1 MRSVFF
7 AFACLLL
14 ISTGC
19 QKVDVAPAAPTT
31 TPVSATSNT
40 IQNTTTKTE
49 KTTTSSADTDTS
61 NPEYWYNGTK
71 GTAVIKVTCKDC
83 TAIATIGDFTL
94 PFMFNADG
102 VGMLKYTP
110 APGLLIKI
118 AVCPE
123 GTQSLQADILD
134 NSNKASYAYSGV
146 IPGNWSA
153 TYIVK

>member
-7 AFACLLL
+7 PLACLLL
-14 ISTGC
+14 IFTGC
-19 QKVDVAPAAPTT
+19 QKVDIAPTAPTT
-31 TPVSATSNT
+31 TPVSVASNT
-40 IQNTTTKTE
+40 IKNTTTAKA
-49 KTTTSSADTDTS
+49 TTTSSSDTDTS

-102 VGMLKYTP
+102 VGVFKYTP

-123 GTQSLQADILD
+123 GAQSLQADIFD
-134 NSNKASYAYSGV
+134 SSNKASFSYAGV
-146 IPGNWSA
+146 ISGNWSG
-153 TYIVK
+153 TYIIK